1 MKKRIVMLTL
11 VILCLCALTLPVCA
25 ANASGSLTGPGIVR
39 SGDTI
44 TLTFQINGKGI
55 YGASGALS
63 YNTAQ
68 LELISTSQSI
78 GNGWEVEFNGN
89 NFVVY
94 DNKMSNPINSNASI
108 FTVKFKVK
116 SLSTGTKVNVSCKDV
131 LATDGNADINIGTV
145 SYSATIAA
153 PLSTDNTLGA
163 LDVENATISPKFSA
177 NVTEYTAEVP
187 FEVSKLQINA
197 KAADG
202 AAKVSINNPDLT
214 PNATTKVQITV
225 TAENGVQKTY
235 TISVKRAQDPNYVPS
250 GNNDLAAIQ
259 VEGFL
264 LSPVF
269 DPECLDYVIW
279 LPYETENVTVSSTAS
294 DTLAS
299 VRIEGGTEL
308 IAGADNIIKVICTAE
323 NGNEKV
329 YTVLAKR
336 AAAHDAQ
343 LPDETEPSAPTET
356 IPEETQPTQTQP
368 STPNETHPGDDDL
381 EENVA
386 GIPIGLA
393 FLLGL
398 LCVALGFA
406 GGVYLTKRKY

>member
-11 VILCLCALTLPVCA
+11 VILCLCTLTLPVCA
-25 ANASGSLTGPGIVR
+25 ASASGSLSGPGTVR

-55 YGASGALS
+55 YGASGSLS
-63 YNTAQ
+63 YDTAQ
-68 LELISTSQSI
+68 LELVSTSQSI

-108 FTVKFKVK
+108 FTAKFKVK
-116 SLSTGTKVNVSCKDV
+116 SLSTGTKVTVSCKDIV
-131 LATDGNADINIGTV
+131 ATDGNADINIGTV

-153 PLSTDNTLGA
+153 PLSTDNTLSA

-187 FEVSKLQINA
+187 FEVSKLQLNA

-202 AAKVSINNPDLT
+202 AAKVTIENPDLT
-214 PNATTKVQITV
+214 PNATTKVKITV
-225 TAENGVQKTY
+225 TAENGNKKTY
-235 TISVKRAQDPNYVPS
+235 TISVKRAQDPNYEPS
-250 GNNDLAAIQ
+250 GNNDLSAIQ
-259 VEGFL
+259 VDGFL

-269 DPECLDYVIW
+269 DPERLEYVIW
-279 LPYETENVTVSSTAS
+279 LPYETEKVTVSGTAT
-294 DTLAS
+294 DPLAS
-299 VRIEGGTEL
+299 VWIEGGTEL
-308 IAGADNIIKVICTAE
+308 IAGSDNVIKVICTAE

-329 YTVLAKR
+329 YTILAKR
-336 AAAHDAQ
+336 AASHDAQ
-343 LPDETEPSAPTET
+343 LPDETEPTVPTET
-356 IPEETQPTQTQP
+356 VPEETKPTQTQP
-368 STPNETHPGDDDL
+368 STPNETRPGDDHID
-381 EENVA
+381 ENNA
-386 GIPIGLA
+386 GIPVGLTI
-393 FLLGL
+393 LLGL

-406 GGVYLTKRKY
+406 AGMYVAKRRY